1 MAESIDCYL
10 SLNSPYAYLG
20 SRRVEEIASAHR
32 VPLRIRPVDFGVI
45 FPETGGLP
53 LAKRA
58 PARRAYRLVELARW
72 AEQRSLPLNLH
83 PRYFPAP
90 ELAAACAVIG
100 AEGTGGDPV
109 RLAHAILKAVWAED
123 RNIADTGVL
132 NAIAGETGHHG
143 LNILAKAFDPE
154 TRFRY
159 QAFTEEALRL
169 GVFGAPTYV
178 YRGELF
184 WGQDRLDF
192 LDRAVAGAATEDYR
206 RADHG

>member
-1 MAESIDCYL
+1 MTETIDCYL

-20 SRRVEEIASAHR
+20 SRRVEEIAAIHR

-72 AEQRSLPLNLH
+72 AEHRNMPLNLH
-83 PRYFPAP
+83 PEYFPAP

-100 AEGTGGDPV
+100 AEETGGDPV
-109 RLAHAILKAVWAED
+109 RLAHAILKAVWAEE

-143 LNILAKAFDPE
+143 LNIMAKAFDPE

-159 QAFTEEALRL
+159 RVFTEAALEL

-178 YRGELF
+178 YGGELF
-184 WGQDRLDF
+184 WGQDRLEF
-192 LDRAVAGAATEDYR
+192 LDRALARGITQNYRAADY
-206 RADHG
+206 G